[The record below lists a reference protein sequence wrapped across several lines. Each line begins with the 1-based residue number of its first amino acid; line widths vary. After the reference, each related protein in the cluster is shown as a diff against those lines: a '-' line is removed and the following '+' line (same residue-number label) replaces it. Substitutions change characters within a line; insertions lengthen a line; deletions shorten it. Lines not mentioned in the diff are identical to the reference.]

1 MIAQGPRAHGLSD
14 DRNLITELLAQ
25 DLDGFHHAP
34 RVWVSQEVRRYLD
47 VTDIS
52 IDWLAHLN
60 GGPVV
65 LLFPLNL
72 AAQRRRLLNNREHW
86 HDAVKTQLRVARR
99 RQTRHQLWNAVG
111 IWKWRV
117 HQVHQFHG
125 RDGGWITDRCAVD
138 WFPAQGSQHSL
149 TTGHW
154 TRILRFHT
162 CNPSRLSFLKTTC
175 TGFRAYFC
183 ALGADKTPRD
193 AVSSCSRRTARTFK
207 ARTNNKPTNGSC
219 V

>member
-72 AAQRRRLLNNREHW
+72 ATQRRRLLNNREHR

-99 RQTRHQLWNAVG
+99 CQTRHQLWDAVG

-125 RDGGWITDRCAVD
+125 RYGGWITDGCAVD
-138 WFPAQGSQHSL
+138 WFSAQGSQHSL

-154 TRILRFHT
+154 TRTLRFHICSPSHLRFSRT
-162 CNPSRLSFLKTTC
+162 AWDSGPTSARSAPTRLLETLSVPAPGELPERSRLAPTTSLP
-175 TGFRAYFC
+175 TGR
-183 ALGADKTPRD
+183 
-193 AVSSCSRRTARTFK
+193 
-207 ARTNNKPTNGSC
+207 
-219 V
+219 